1 MLDKKRHTL
10 TFDRIAEEKQ
20 QAVIDAAVKEFA
32 ANGFKAANINTIAEQ
47 AGISVGSMYSYFPSK
62 EALFLTVIDRG
73 GRILQKA
80 LKEVVEYPGD
90 IFDKYEQML
99 RVSISYAKAYPF
111 MNQIYLELST
121 EGLSHLAAELTMK
134 VEKMT
139 VTTYEAL
146 LAEAE
151 ASGVI
156 KSSTHRQVLAFCL
169 DNIAMMIQFSHASN
183 YYKERMHLFL
193 PDDKVLD
200 EQEMIDA
207 LLQILRFGIDTR
219 TP

>member
-99 RVSISYAKAYPF
+99 RVSISYAKAIP
-111 MNQIYLELST
+111 S
-121 EGLSHLAAELTMK
+121 
-134 VEKMT
+134 
-139 VTTYEAL
+139 
-146 LAEAE
+146 
-151 ASGVI
+151 
-156 KSSTHRQVLAFCL
+156 
-169 DNIAMMIQFSHASN
+169 
-183 YYKERMHLFL
+183 
-193 PDDKVLD
+193 
-200 EQEMIDA
+200 
-207 LLQILRFGIDTR
+207 
-219 TP
+219 